1 MKSAIDGL
9 ILATNN
15 WQTLLI
21 NDDRKE
27 ELDDHSES
35 VALVSQT
42 LFYIDKEKRI
52 IRVRLDQAELVKETI
67 VTNVW

>member
-1 MKSAIDGL
+1 MKSTIDGL

-35 VALVSQT
+35 VALVAQT

-52 IRVRLDQAELVKETI
+52 IRIRLDQAELVKETI
-67 VTNVW
+67 VTDVW

>member
-1 MKSAIDGL
+1 MKSTIDGL

-67 VTNVW
+67 VTDVW